1 MLIAL
6 AFAVFGVAML
16 YYAVGIA
23 QTVLLRQKLQDAAD
37 ATALSAAVSNARS
50 MNFLVL
56 LNIIMAALLAVLIAF
71 KLAETLAIIG
81 IIIAAAL
88 SYFTFG
94 ASLTAI
100 PPLKV
105 VRSEMKAL
113 YDATKE
119 PVYSALEVL
128 HQASDA
134 VVLVAPGAAD
144 AVARADLATYW
155 QPEVDE
161 QGAVVSDSSGLP
173 VEDDTFDALCGRGGK
188 LAADLAMTPLP
199 GMPGAVKDA
208 ISDALGSLTSSMS
221 DWFCGDSGGPPPSA
235 PPQPVNKGF
244 PRTESMDECQHEVI
258 SAQDLNA
265 AQGNADGL
273 SSTVC
278 DESKTDVEAAEPDA
292 TTGGCKSDTD
302 CSISGPYE
310 QHAQLARQQCD
321 PSTSPRPFAYRYQMQ
336 DGTVDY
342 RYLAKVGWVRGQA
355 TLREPRL
362 ANTGQPACGPE
373 GVHPTIAAGYEPR
386 ARDDAGHLQ
395 PLCSNEVA
403 PVIPPLGRNAPTT
416 VTVKFTN
423 VNHVLSCTKRV
434 VEEADKTSD
443 DSSDTSSDDDANEK
457 LPKRMK
463 AGLVLGSDSFQ
474 TRVFVQTPHRGLPAD
489 RIVKLALWN
498 AKAPATATLPGEAL
512 RRFGFAQSEY
522 FYDGTEASSE
532 WMWNMKW
539 RARLRRFRLPE
550 DAAERGT
557 LWSAC
562 AGAFEDGALLRSA
575 FQEVEATVAH

>member
-16 YYAVGIA
+16 YYAVGVA
-23 QTVLLRQKLQDAAD
+23 QTIVLRQKLQDAAD

-88 SYFTFG
+88 SYVTFG

-134 VVLVAPGAAD
+134 VVLVAPGATD
-144 AVARADLATYW
+144 AIARADLASYW
-155 QPEVDE
+155 QPEVE
-161 QGAVVSDSSGLP
+161 QQGAVVSDSLGLP
-173 VEDDTFDALCGRGGK
+173 VEDDTFDALCGRGGR
-188 LAADLAMTPLP
+188 LAADLAMAPLP

-235 PPQPVNKGF
+235 PPQVVNKGF
-244 PRTESMDECQHEVI
+244 PRTEAMDECQHEVI

-273 SSTVC
+273 SSSAC
-278 DESKTDVEAAEPDA
+278 NESKLDVEAAEPDA
-292 TTGGCKSDTD
+292 TTGGCKSEKD

-321 PSTSPRPFAYRYQMQ
+321 PSIAPRAFAYRYQMQ

-342 RYLAKVGWVRGQA
+342 HYRAKVGWVRGQA

-362 ANTGQPACGPE
+362 ASTGQPACGPE
-373 GVHPTIAAGYEPR
+373 TVHPTIATGYEPR
-386 ARDDAGHLQ
+386 VRDDVGKIQ

-403 PVIPPLGRNAPTT
+403 PTIPPLGRNAPTT

-434 VEEADKTSD
+434 VEEADKMSD
-443 DSSDTSSDDDANEK
+443 ESSDGSSDDDHEK
-457 LPKRMK
+457 LPKRVK

-498 AKAPATATLPGEAL
+498 AKAPATASLPGEAL

-522 FYDGTEASSE
+522 FYDGTEEASE

-539 RARLRRFRLPE
+539 RARLRRFRLP
-550 DAAERGT
+550 DGASGQGA

-562 AGAFEDGALLRSA
+562 ASAFEDGAGLSGAFHQVESA
-575 FQEVEATVAH
+575 VAH